1 MSACAI
7 PVDWVFA
14 RAVAA
19 VSSPDPVDIDRLMAD
34 CDLDR
39 EEAVVLLNVA
49 AYQVYGTGY
58 VDAEPEPVVLH

>member
-14 RAVAA
+14 RALAA
-19 VSSPDPVDIDRLMAD
+19 VSAPDPVDVELLMAD

-39 EEAVVLLNVA
+39 DEAITLLSVA
-49 AYQVYGTGY
+49 AYQVYGEAY
-58 VDAEPEPVVLH
+58 LAELAEDVVLH